1 MTLSIAK
8 VTERRVE
15 TIPCRRCRAKTELI
29 VSMIHPKDADRRLH
43 IFKCNCGAMTSSDD
57 SG

>member
-8 VTERRVE
+8 VTELRLE

-29 VSMIHPKDADRRLH
+29 VSVIHPKDADRRLR

-57 SG
+57 SR